1 MVSEPPSQGAVRP
14 LRIGIDGREL
24 EGRPTGVGRYLR
36 SLLRRFAAHDHHQFL
51 VYSASTV
58 SLPLESPRLE
68 SRLLPGRP
76 SLAWEQRTL
85 PRALKADHIDVLLSP
100 AYSCPLWTDV
110 PRVTAIHDLSFFAR
124 REEFGFLHG
133 LRRRTMAHL
142 SARVSRSI
150 LACSE
155 FTRGE
160 VRRHLGKPAADKT
173 RVVLLGPDDD
183 LPRARSR
190 EESRL
195 ALGLAPDTAYII
207 TVGTVLRRRNVPAL
221 IRAIARLRDNRPRL
235 RLGIIGD
242 NRSHPF
248 EDLSALARSLGC
260 DAAVSISGFV
270 SDDDI
275 ARHYAA
281 ADAAVF
287 LSEYE
292 GFGLPALEA
301 MSRGVPTIIANR
313 GSLNELFTE
322 GAVVVEPDPSA
333 VATAV
338 DSVLDAGAFRQDLVA
353 RGVAHAR
360 TFSWERT
367 TAETLAVLEGAAS

>member
-1 MVSEPPSQGAVRP
+1 MSEPRSQGPVRP

-36 SLLRRFAAHDHHQFL
+36 SLLRRFAAHDGHRFL
-51 VYSASTV
+51 VYSASNV
-58 SLPLESPRLE
+58 SLPIES
-68 SRLLPGRP
+68 SRLDLRVLPGRP
-76 SLAWEQRTL
+76 SLGWEQRTL

-100 AYSCPLWTDV
+100 AYSCPLWTEV
-110 PRVTAIHDLSFFAR
+110 PKVTAIHDLSFFAR

-133 LRRRTMAHL
+133 LRRRTMARL
-142 SARVSRSI
+142 SARASRSI

-160 VRRHLGKPAADKT
+160 VRRHLGDHAADKT
-173 RVVLLGPDDD
+173 RVVRLGPDDD
-183 LPRARSR
+183 LPQPRGRA
-190 EESRL
+190 ESRQ
-195 ALGLAPDTAYII
+195 ALGLGPDTAYII
-207 TVGTVLRRRNVPAL
+207 TVGTVLRRRNVSAL
-221 IRAIARLRDNRPRL
+221 IRAIARLRDRRPGV

-248 EDLSALARSLGC
+248 EDLTGLARSLGC
-260 DAAVSISGFV
+260 EGAVSISGFV
-270 SDDDI
+270 SDDEI
-275 ARHYAA
+275 ASHYAA
-281 ADAAVF
+281 ADVAVF

-292 GFGLPALEA
+292 GFGLPTLEA

-322 GAVVVEPDPSA
+322 GAVVVEPEPSA
-333 VATAV
+333 VATAI
-338 DSVLDAGAFRQDLVA
+338 DAVLDTGAFREDLIR
-353 RGVAHAR
+353 RGAAHAR

-367 TAETLAVLEGAAS
+367 AAETLAVLEGAAS